1 MVKSSSE
8 IRKGDV
14 IWAPYRRDP
23 LWPAL
28 VRNSY
33 PKKVTYIFFPLPR
46 SEASENSS
54 KKTPTFS
61 CQPKAVRALSID
73 DVLPSHS
80 TTDLIEAFE
89 AAIEYLNKKGLPTGS
104 AAPRLITKTAS
115 QGTET
120 MSFRNSARH
129 FPNDDKKIK
138 ASQDVI
144 CKPEMCA
151 GSQSFANQVVE
162 GGIAKVGDESNKAKR
177 KPLPSSPSRA
187 PAFAADSTTHS
198 DTSPS
203 PDLLAPTIFREA
215 VSILERIWA
224 TDLVQN
230 YVTPPRSALHLETHT
245 GGLLSDHETDS
256 LFDLIFF
263 WVRDREHDSYFL
275 PGVHLVLEVLMP
287 EVIIQA
293 LVQARGISREAAE
306 RMVRYTPSES
316 SCSSSTSNEVNS
328 DHSFRNSGQSS
339 AQKSGG
345 SLDELARIACKE
357 RESFTE

>member
-28 VRNSY
+28 
-33 PKKVTYIFFPLPR
+33 
-46 SEASENSS
+46 
-54 KKTPTFS
+54 
-61 CQPKAVRALSID
+61 AVRALSID

-89 AAIEYLNKKGLPTGS
+89 AAIEYLNKKGLPT
-104 AAPRLITKTAS
+104 
-115 QGTET
+115 
-120 MSFRNSARH
+120 
-129 FPNDDKKIK
+129 

-151 GSQSFANQVVE
+151 GSQSFANQCVE

-306 RMVRYTPSES
+306 RMVRYTPSE
-316 SCSSSTSNEVNS
+316 
-328 DHSFRNSGQSS
+328 
-339 AQKSGG
+339 
-345 SLDELARIACKE
+345 RIVGRAGTPLKIL
-357 RESFTE
+357 FP

>member
-151 GSQSFANQVVE
+151 GSQSFANQCVE

-203 PDLLAPTIFREA
+203 PDLLAPTKFPF
-215 VSILERIWA
+215 
-224 TDLVQN
+224 TG
-230 YVTPPRSALHLETHT
+230 VTPYAGSSFFTYETLKLKYKERT
-245 GGLLSDHETDS
+245 GYDATSPWRMLFGAFAGL
-256 LFDLIFF
+256 
-263 WVRDREHDSYFL
+263 V
-275 PGVHLVLEVLMP
+275 
-287 EVIIQA
+287 
-293 LVQARGISREAAE
+293 
-306 RMVRYTPSES
+306 
-316 SCSSSTSNEVNS
+316 
-328 DHSFRNSGQSS
+328 GQSS
-339 AQKSGG
+339 SYPLDIIRRRMQTGHIKPNSGVLR
-345 SLDELARIACKE
+345 SLISIYKNEGLKRGLYKGLSMNWVKGPIAVGV
-357 RESFTE
+357 SFTTYEYLRQYFIS